1 MIDNKTYNFA
11 VGALRRLWHR
21 SPIRIEFIK
30 SREIREFLP
39 LNADG
44 TPPKRARV
52 YLACEQCGTRCKST
66 ANAEC
71 PKYEID
77 HVDPVKPL
85 DGRHCTLDEIAERIF
100 TTPSNLMVL
109 CDPCHRQKS
118 LQENAIRREAK
129 KNAQSAGSVG
139 REQQQAP
146 KRAS

>member
-1 MIDNKTYNFA
+1 MIDQKTYNFA

-44 TPPKRARV
+44 SPPKRARV
-52 YLACEQCGTRCKST
+52 YLACEQCGVRCKST

-85 DGRHCTLDEIAERIF
+85 DGRHCTLDEIASRIF
-100 TTPSNLMVL
+100 TTPDNLMVL
-109 CDPCHRQKS
+109 CDPCHRIKS
-118 LQENAIRREAK
+118 LAENALRREAK
-129 KNAQSAGSVG
+129 KDAQLPGDSG
-139 REQQQAP
+139 RKREKP
-146 KRAS
+146 SKRAS

>member
-44 TPPKRARV
+44 TPPKRPRV
-52 YLACEQCGTRCKST
+52 YLICEQCRIRCKST
-66 ANAEC
+66 ANAQY

-77 HVDPVKPL
+77 HIDPVKPL
-85 DGRHCTLDEIAERIF
+85 DGRHCTLDEIAGRIF

-109 CDPCHRQKS
+109 CTQCHDAKS
-118 LQENAIRREAK
+118 WKENAIRREAK
-129 KNAQSAGSVG
+129 KDAKLPRDSG
-139 REQQQAP
+139 RERKSAAP
-146 KRAS
+146 RAS